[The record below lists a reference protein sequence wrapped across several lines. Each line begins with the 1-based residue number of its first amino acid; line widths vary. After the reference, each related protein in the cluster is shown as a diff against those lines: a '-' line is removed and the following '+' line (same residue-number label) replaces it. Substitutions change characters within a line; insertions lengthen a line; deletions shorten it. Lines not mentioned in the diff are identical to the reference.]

1 MNAFEAD
8 GLSMT
13 CAIVMPTVMPE
24 GALPR
29 YAGDQDHFEHVFEH
43 LFEPAVRA
51 ANLEP
56 VAACPPSSVAVNPE
70 LTKQLEHADLVL
82 FDLSLLRP
90 HVLFA
95 TGVRTALNRP
105 ACFVRDSVT
114 AGTPFDS
121 AVVECLEY
129 AANLVPWT
137 VEQQVARLRRHIERA
152 LQRSEEKNDLWKWLG
167 LNRSALPVDRDAA
180 DIGDYVDLLHRQVQ
194 ALRDELA
201 ARADP
206 RPAGRLL
213 QGSMTLREEAP
224 SDPVALAAEL
234 AELEGR
240 SEQLRETLGIDE
252 ASQVGR
258 FREKM
263 DDLEARQARE
273 RVGKQ
278 RQAVEEQIEAGKFL
292 KGMEAREQLDKKRQ
306 LAFDVLDAR
315 KRLEAK
321 RRSPDPPADAG
332 ESPES

>member
-1 MNAFEAD
+1 MNAFETD

-13 CAIVMPTVMPE
+13 CAIVMPTVVPE
-24 GALPR
+24 EALPR
-29 YAGDQDHFEHVFEH
+29 YAADQDHFGHVFEH
-43 LFEPAVRA
+43 LLEPAVRA

-56 VAACPPSSVAVNPE
+56 IAACLPSSVPVNAG
-70 LTKQLEHADLVL
+70 LAKQLEHAELVL

-95 TGVRTALNRP
+95 AGIRTALNRP

-114 AGTPFDS
+114 GGTPFDS

-137 VEQQVARLRRHIERA
+137 LEQQVEKLRRHIERT
-152 LQRSEEKNDLWKWLG
+152 LQRSEEKNDLWKWLALG
-167 LNRSALPVDRDAA
+167 RSALPVDPDTA
-180 DIGDYVDLLHRQVQ
+180 DLSDYVDLLHRQVR

-201 ARADP
+201 TRVDP
-206 RPAGRLL
+206 RPAARLL
-213 QGSMTLREEAP
+213 QGTMTMREESPA
-224 SDPVALAAEL
+224 DPVALAAEL

-273 RVGKQ
+273 RAEKQ
-278 RQAVEEQIEAGKFL
+278 RQVVEEQVEATKFL
-292 KGMEAREQLDKKRQ
+292 KGLEAREQLEKKRQ

-321 RRSPDPPADAG
+321 RGGARPPDQATAPA
-332 ESPES
+332 EP